1 MNKISYE
8 ERLAVYTNAL
18 IAFGEERQCVV
29 AIEELSE
36 CAKEIC
42 KVIRGKGDRE
52 HLAEE
57 IADATIMLEQ
67 MRYYFGINEEVCE
80 WMDSKIK
87 RLDKKLGTT
96 NERMGSSERR

>member
-1 MNKISYE
+1 MNKIPYE
-8 ERLAVYTNAL
+8 ERLKVYTNAL
-18 IAFGEERQCVV
+18 IAYGEKAQCIV

-42 KVIRGKGDRE
+42 KVLRGMGDPQ

-67 MRYYFGINEEVCE
+67 IRYFFCINEDVCE

-87 RLDKKLGTT
+87 RLDTRLKR
-96 NERMGSSERR
+96 ESEK